1 MNGQVPMLPFSARA
15 ADSCPYAVS
24 VEQASKRFENG
35 VIAVDRVSLSI
46 SGGEFL
52 CLLGPSGSGK
62 TTLLRMIG
70 GFERHEGRIY
80 LFGEDVTQLPPAR
93 RRTNMVFQQHA
104 LFPHLNVYDNIAFGP
119 RMRKV
124 PATEIDRRVR
134 EVLNLVRLPGFDSRR
149 VDQLSGGQR
158 QRVAIARA
166 IVNDPAVL
174 LLDEP
179 LGALDLR
186 LRVELQNELRRL
198 QRSLGSPFIAV
209 THDQGEAMAL
219 ADRIAVINGGRLEQI
234 GTPDEIY
241 HKPASLF
248 VAQFVGHTNILEG
261 RICAL
266 NGHGHYT
273 LELDGIL
280 IPCRA
285 EAGLAVGR
293 KVVLSVREELIHLE
307 TNGSTSGTAVDFRL
321 NGTVIDR
328 RFLGSQAKY
337 SVRVGN
343 GLFVVAEV
351 PASQT
356 GNLPP
361 GAEVRIGWRI
371 SRVPAFPAG

>member
-1 MNGQVPMLPFSARA
+1 MNGQVPMPLSERA
-15 ADSCPYAVS
+15 ADSYPYAVS

-46 SGGEFL
+46 GAGEFL

-70 GFERHEGRIY
+70 GFEPHEGRIF
-80 LFGEDVTQLPPAR
+80 LFGEDVTELPPAR

-134 EVLNLVRLPGFDSRR
+134 EVLDLVRLPGFDSRR

-219 ADRIAVINGGRLEQI
+219 ADRIVVINGGRLEQI

-241 HKPASLF
+241 HQPASLF

-266 NGHGHYT
+266 NGYGHYT

-321 NGTVIDR
+321 NGTVIER

-356 GNLPP
+356 GNLQP
-361 GAEVRIGWRI
+361 GAEVRIGWRA